1 MEKLFEKYFL
11 CKLYEK
17 LYYTIYI
24 TIHHQ
29 AYNHQT
35 WYGGDLSWGASTHQ
49 ATCLFDQLLK
59 VMSCDKIKTLYI
71 HFYKACKHRTLQSCD
86 LG

>member
-1 MEKLFEKYFL
+1 MEKLFKKYFL
-11 CKLYEK
+11 CQLYEK
-17 LYYTIYI
+17 LYYTVYI
-24 TIHHQ
+24 TIH
-29 AYNHQT
+29 
-35 WYGGDLSWGASTHQ
+35 HQ